1 MSTLIMIG
9 NTNQYTFANSIIVA
23 NEKSKELFDG
33 KELENI
39 HVFHTPESFN
49 CLLTNKSQKDE
60 LAWDEV
66 LFQKGIENNK
76 FTHRILEINSDKNSE
91 EVLNRFG
98 KTLEE
103 ILDKNETVILD
114 LSNGPIFQRNI
125 LSVISYIL
133 NIETQYMIDISKLS
147 RLTQERGYLPIE
159 LLEKSYVRAPETHQL
174 DSLAYLDLSE
184 IKRYKFEINKLS
196 QKFKSVSINSDIDF
210 FKENLVRSIELKLRG
225 DKIDDNTL
233 YRIASASVASSAEE
247 LISLILEKKGSTG
260 HDEKTLGQKLN
271 LLFNVIKDED
281 TDIDLTFLKELNSFI
296 LFLRN
301 TTTHKSSKKRLSNL
315 EKFKAELSMTMSLEF
330 IEYYIDIVYPS
341 LKEKSLISP
350 KEGISYISEPSNNK
364 TYYFGI
370 DGDNTGI
377 SLESLFMDGIEED
390 LRNTSNRITN
400 AFNKMKKYIK
410 DENKDNKIIFQAG
423 DDMLIKGKLNFKNLE
438 ELKNIYKEETKG
450 LTCSIGYGL
459 SLRDTYMALKLAK
472 ANAQKNMIKGIYLN

>member
-133 NIETQYMIDISKLS
+133 NIETQYMIDSLS
-147 RLTQERGYLPIE
+147 
-159 LLEKSYVRAPETHQL
+159 
-174 DSLAYLDLSE
+174 
-184 IKRYKFEINKLS
+184 
-196 QKFKSVSINSDIDF
+196 
-210 FKENLVRSIELKLRG
+210 
-225 DKIDDNTL
+225 
-233 YRIASASVASSAEE
+233 
-247 LISLILEKKGSTG
+247 
-260 HDEKTLGQKLN
+260 
-271 LLFNVIKDED
+271 
-281 TDIDLTFLKELNSFI
+281 
-296 LFLRN
+296 
-301 TTTHKSSKKRLSNL
+301 
-315 EKFKAELSMTMSLEF
+315 
-330 IEYYIDIVYPS
+330 
-341 LKEKSLISP
+341 
-350 KEGISYISEPSNNK
+350 
-364 TYYFGI
+364 
-370 DGDNTGI
+370 
-377 SLESLFMDGIEED
+377 
-390 LRNTSNRITN
+390 
-400 AFNKMKKYIK
+400 
-410 DENKDNKIIFQAG
+410 
-423 DDMLIKGKLNFKNLE
+423 
-438 ELKNIYKEETKG
+438 
-450 LTCSIGYGL
+450 
-459 SLRDTYMALKLAK
+459 
-472 ANAQKNMIKGIYLN
+472 